1 MAAISVDF
9 LTSVIWCSLFR
20 MVRRRTWKIHPEI
33 FRLSEPLGIPDDA
46 LCWWFGEGLIGL
58 QSIPREKLPKGKS
71 VEKGCISCW
80 NIQKITEHHQCTIFN
95 FGYDRNQSYN
105 PGTPKKNSHMSH
117 YSESIF
123 FQSRCAA
130 TQLNRNKPIKASGIC
145 GSQGHWRRKSW
156 WEKRSRGNPP
166 LPIRNPHSMPKMLD
180 RVRRSSS
187 SLCSGGL
194 ASHVSKF
201 ITAVA
206 FAIAGNKLQD
216 PRPLRSCKPW
226 RPARETWSSSI
237 YIDALNHWS
246 MNINNQNLSHMD
258 KSHIEQWCCINDRVV
273 CYVLFRCKVIV
284 GQPKTKWTPMTFQII
299 SPTWGVDCPKWFH
312 AKPAIT

>member
-1 MAAISVDF
+1 MLA
-9 LTSVIWCSLFR
+9 
-20 MVRRRTWKIHPEI
+20 
-33 FRLSEPLGIPDDA
+33 IPDGQKEDLKDSSGDLPPFWTFRNPGRCA
-46 LCWWFGEGLIGL
+46 LLVVWGGFSLASSPFQGRNS
-58 QSIPREKLPKGKS
+58 QKGSQLK
-71 VEKGCISCW
+71 KAAYSCW

-206 FAIAGNKLQD
+206 FAIGRQQTPRSKTLAVLQTLAASQGNL
-216 PRPLRSCKPW
+216 
-226 RPARETWSSSI
+226 
-237 YIDALNHWS
+237 
-246 MNINNQNLSHMD
+246 
-258 KSHIEQWCCINDRVV
+258 
-273 CYVLFRCKVIV
+273 VI
-284 GQPKTKWTPMTFQII
+284 KAFI
-299 SPTWGVDCPKWFH
+299 
-312 AKPAIT
+312 

>member
-1 MAAISVDF
+1 MRFAGGLGRV
-9 LTSVIWCSLFR
+9 SLAW
-20 MVRRRTWKIHPEI
+20 VVHSK
-33 FRLSEPLGIPDDA
+33 
-46 LCWWFGEGLIGL
+46 GET
-58 QSIPREKLPKGKS
+58 PREVSWKRVHFMLKHPANHRTS
-71 VEKGCISCW
+71 
-80 NIQKITEHHQCTIFN
+80 QFTIFN

-105 PGTPKKNSHMSH
+105 PGTPKKNAHMSH

-156 WEKRSRGNPP
+156 WEKRSRGKPTITNKQSSFNAKKCW
-166 LPIRNPHSMPKMLD
+166 IAFV
-180 RVRRSSS
+180 VRRHHFVRGALLPMYQSSS
-187 SLCSGGL
+187 KCPQTNV
-194 ASHVSKF
+194 A
-201 ITAVA
+201 AVA

-237 YIDALNHWS
+237 YIDALHHWS

-312 AKPAIT
+312 AKPTIT